1 MTINFDQLDD
11 ETKKKIQNITA
22 LSQNLEFLT
31 QQKLQI
37 ESSLREAEL
46 AIDELEKANPDT
58 IVYKRIGGVM
68 VKSERDRLLDEK
80 KSLKIT
86 LEMQSKTL
94 TQKTERTK
102 NSLETLQKS
111 LQADLQ
117 NK

>member
-1 MTINFDQLDD
+1 
-11 ETKKKIQNITA
+11 
-22 LSQNLEFLT
+22 
-31 QQKLQI
+31 
-37 ESSLREAEL
+37 
-46 AIDELEKANPDT
+46 
-58 IVYKRIGGVM
+58 M